1 MFYIEGGE
9 ILEQVLQ
16 RGGGCSVPAN
26 IQDQASWASEQ
37 PHLAEDVPAF
47 LQEGWTR

>member
-1 MFYIEGGE
+1 MFYIESGE

-26 IQDQASWASEQ
+26 IQDQAIWASEQ
-37 PHLAEDVPAF
+37 LKISLLFCRKVGLDDP
-47 LQEGWTR
+47 